1 MAIGGG
7 AKPGQWLQVRDGALV
22 RGRMETTMV
31 TESDHHAAI
40 ARILAGERV
49 CVDLYRQMHMDL
61 ADIVEGVL
69 TRERHARRD
78 DVTHALCN
86 AGALV

>member
-1 MAIGGG
+1 MAVAGG
-7 AKPGQWLQVRDGALV
+7 AKPGQWLVVREGVLI

-31 TESDHHAAI
+31 TESDYHAAL

-49 CVDLYRQMHMDL
+49 CVDLYRQLHMDVAAAL
-61 ADIVEGVL
+61 DETL
-69 TRERHARRD
+69 TAARHARRD